1 MRIAVLGPLDHA
13 LREPFAGGLERHTV
27 QLAGGLAALGH
38 EVTLFAKPGSEA
50 PDGALL
56 HACGSG
62 YRQAITAIRAGQ
74 YDIVHN
80 NTARRVPSFLGLLL
94 PVPVVSTLHTP
105 PYRGLAAV
113 AVLSR
118 LKRRHRYVAISDFCA
133 GQWQPFTGGSQT
145 IYNGIDVSA
154 WSFSPSPKA
163 DRLVWSGRISPEKG
177 VEYAIDVAERA
188 GYDLDLAGSLFDR
201 DYFATKVQ
209 PRLSGAIRYHGH
221 LSGERLARL
230 YGGAAAGL
238 FTSVWDEP
246 FGLVI
251 PEMLACGTPVA
262 AFDSGAARELIDPGV
277 GVVVPKYDVSALA
290 ESLDA
295 VIRLPRERCRSHVEH
310 RFRLEQMIASY
321 ARLYETLTGGGASG
335 N

>member
-1 MRIAVLGPLDHA
+1 MRIAILGPLDHP

-27 QLAGGLAALGH
+27 QMAGGLAARGH

-50 PDGALL
+50 PRSTRLYP
-56 HACGSG
+56 CGTG
-62 YRQAITAIRAGQ
+62 YRRAVAAIRAGQ
-74 YDIVHN
+74 YDVVHN
-80 NTARRVPSFLGLLL
+80 NTARRVPSFLALLL

-133 GQWQPFTGGSQT
+133 GQWKRFTGGSQT
-145 IYNGIDVSA
+145 IHNGIDLSDWA
-154 WSFSPSPKA
+154 FSESPMP

-188 GYDLDLAGSLFDR
+188 GYGLDLAGSLFDR
-201 DYFATKVQ
+201 DYYAAKIQ
-209 PRLSGAIRYHGH
+209 PRLSDAIRYHGH
-221 LSGERLARL
+221 LSGERLASL

-262 AFDSGAARELIDPGV
+262 AFESGAARELLDPEV
-277 GVVVPKYDVSALA
+277 GRVVPKYDVAALA
-290 ESLDA
+290 ESLKE
-295 VIRLPRERCRSHVEH
+295 VVGKPRNRCRTYVED
-310 RFRLEQMIASY
+310 RFRLESMIDSY
-321 ARLYETLTGGGASG
+321 ARLYETMAGGDASG
-335 N
+335 K